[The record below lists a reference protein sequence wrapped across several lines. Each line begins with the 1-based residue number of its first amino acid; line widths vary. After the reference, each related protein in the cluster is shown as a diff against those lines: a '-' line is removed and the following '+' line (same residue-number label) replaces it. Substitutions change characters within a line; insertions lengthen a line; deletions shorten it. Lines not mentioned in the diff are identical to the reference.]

1 MGAIVNSCVPI
12 RLAILLFLPLL
23 CASVSVYV
31 ANNGT
36 DGPNCLH
43 GSPNSPCKNLTLALQ
58 YIHNKSDSIVYIENG
73 VYDLLPSLIGTMFQ
87 SVRNITIA
95 GKGTVKI
102 ECHNEVNA
110 GLTFL
115 RSSDIHIHGI
125 HFSGCGVVHNSTS
138 RDFNNESA
146 LSLLPFNATLYFEG
160 CVNVTLDSV
169 HVTESLGIA
178 VQFYTT
184 TGTNMIINSNF
195 SNNPN
200 RSRAGQVIG
209 GGVYI
214 EFPYCQPGDT
224 SCNND
229 ASSVDINT
237 ISNSQYIINSN
248 IFSNNIANSSKEQAI
263 RFVLPYKTYHDAF
276 GRGGGLS
283 IFFKGKASGNSF
295 SIANCTFENNRAVY
309 GGGLYVEMQDNSYN
323 NSVKLYNH
331 NVFIDNSVDKGGGGM
346 LVSYLFL
353 SQLGVVNSSRVILE
367 DVSFNG
373 NTAGSGNGGGLSYSS
388 TRQVNLD
395 GSFPNTLSLINCKWI
410 SNTARAGSA
419 LDIRAFHPVTIGSF
433 LAVSIINSTFYNN
446 SVIYTSEL
454 GQPLGTGAMYVDE
467 IPIEFSGFVIFENNY
482 DGTALTAFHAS
493 IDFWENTTT
502 KFQNN
507 KGHNGGAIAL
517 YASSFIRLGPYT
529 KFLFAENS
537 VTNLGGAIY
546 VEYLGAEAQITAQ
559 NCFIRYSN
567 DTINPKH
574 WKTYL
579 KFSDNLVAGSSSNS
593 IYSSSI
599 SPCLWGRAFGDV
611 SKLLVDEVFCWNT
624 EDEIH
629 WDYGPNTT
637 NETCK
642 SQILTGVSSFSE
654 SSLPRYLNVTPG
666 KLTPMNLTGKDDQGE
681 DVTQNLILHAYSNS
695 QGVSVH
701 RDYQYISSNNI
712 VLHRTGET
720 DTVNITIDTVDQQNT
735 LQTHLVVRFQ
745 DCPPGFIL
753 ENGTCICI
761 ESFRGIVK
769 CHPSIMTAELLR
781 GFWIGR
787 SPIDNTTVV
796 AHCQYCSYN
805 FKGGY
810 LIMNESLEQV
820 HQTIC
825 SSTREGPLCSNCTDG
840 YAPAISTD
848 NYKCVRC
855 SSTIP
860 GISIFIL
867 IDIIVPLLFLVGLYL
882 LDVPLT
888 NGLFHGPIFFAQM
901 ITTVISLDAEDII
914 PYGDLPGFNPSG
926 PEVFEKIYTTLYDI
940 FNLEFFMFTQ
950 NYCFSHNIRYAT
962 VVVIHYISALIPV
975 IFVLIAWCIY
985 RRPTERNP
993 MCIRSCFRKFDI
1005 VNMLATFILLSY
1017 TKLAVI
1023 TGYLL
1028 TYVSLIPAS
1037 GDIAISKSVMYLDG
1051 SVIYMSSHYIPYLIV
1066 ALIVTIFVLI
1076 PIPLFLMCF
1085 RSDDPE
1091 NNAGFFN
1098 HLLDQ
1103 FQRDFKNGPA
1113 DFQPNNVHNNSGHN
1127 DLDNP
1132 EPNRCIMCCEER
1144 EGSGSWCD
1152 PYWCCFRIENRIEY
1166 EYTCCTPTK
1175 LYSYRQMESRYC
1187 CGFYTSCSLYD
1198 FRWLSGGFFF
1208 LRIILILP
1216 YMFAFTTIIR
1226 YALQFIICM
1235 ISGILIIII
1244 KPYKRDVY
1252 RYIDPNVVE
1261 ASSLFLLALI
1271 ITMSMYQYFYT
1282 VNSQSLS
1289 TWAYIFQSIAVL
1301 LPFMWI
1307 IVTYVVLMVKR
1318 LRKRC
1323 SSTVI
1328 EVPAHLQFNEERQ
1341 RLLGQD
1347 VEMSNSSVHDD
1358 EVVRKPTAQSKS
1370 NV

>member
-1 MGAIVNSCVPI
+1 MSTNILGSLPV
-12 RLAILLFLPLL
+12 RFLLLFLLPLL
-23 CASVSVYV
+23 SQSVSVYV
-31 ANNGT
+31 ANNDT
-36 DGPNCLH
+36 DSPNCLQ
-43 GSPNSPCKNLTLALQ
+43 GSPNNSCKTLTLALE
-58 YIHNKSDSIVYIENG
+58 YIHDKNDSIVYIENG
-73 VYDLLPSLIGTMFQ
+73 VYDLIPSSLTLFQ

-95 GKGTVKI
+95 GEGTVEI
-102 ECHNEVNA
+102 TCNHEVNA

-125 HFSGCGVVHNSTS
+125 RFSGCGVVHNSTS
-138 RDFNNESA
+138 RDFNNKIA
-146 LSLLPFNATLYFEG
+146 LNMLTFNATLYFEG

-169 HVTESLGIA
+169 HITESLGIA

-195 SNNPN
+195 SNNPK
-200 RSRAGQVIG
+200 RIRAGQVIG

-237 ISNSQYIINSN
+237 ISNSQYIINDN
-248 IFSNNIANSSKEQAI
+248 VFSNNDAKSTKEQAI

-283 IFFKGKASGNSF
+283 IFFKGNAANNAF

-331 NVFIDNSVDKGGGGM
+331 NVFIDNLADEAGGGM

-353 SQLGVVNSSRVILE
+353 QELNHGEINSSSVILE

-388 TRQVNLD
+388 TRQMNLD
-395 GSFPNTLSLINCKWI
+395 ILLANTLSLTNCEWI
-410 SNTARAGSA
+410 SNTARTGSA

-433 LAVSIINSTFYNN
+433 PAVPIINSSFYNN

-454 GQPLGTGAMYVDE
+454 GQPLGTGAMYIDN

-493 IDFWENTTT
+493 MDFLEYTTT

-507 KGHNGGAIAL
+507 TGHNGGAIAL
-517 YASSFIRLGPYT
+517 YASSFIKIWPFT

-546 VEYLGAEAQITAQ
+546 VEYIGAEAQITAQ
-559 NCFIRYSN
+559 NCFFRYYN
-567 DTINPKH
+567 YTTNPKK
-574 WKTYL
+574 WKTQL
-579 KFSDNLVAGSSSNS
+579 NFSKNVGGNSNNS

-599 SPCLWGRAFGDV
+599 YPCLWGRSFGDV
-611 SKLLVDEVFCWNT
+611 SQSLVDEVFCWNT

-642 SQILTGVSSFSE
+642 SQILTDVSSFSE
-654 SSLPRYLNVTPG
+654 SSLPRYLNVIPG
-666 KLTPMNLTGKDDQGE
+666 KLTPMNITGINEQGE
-681 DVTQNLILHAYSNS
+681 NVTQNLILHAYSNS

-701 RDYQYISSNNI
+701 KDYQYISSNNI
-712 VLHRTGET
+712 VLYKTGEN
-720 DTVNITIDTVDQQNT
+720 DNVTVIIDTIDQQTT
-735 LQTHLVVRFQ
+735 LQTHLVVQFQ
-745 DCPPGFIL
+745 ECPPGFIL
-753 ENGTCICI
+753 ENGKCIC
-761 ESFRGIVK
+761 SGTFDGFLK
-769 CHPSIMTAELLR
+769 CHQSTLTAELLR
-781 GFWIGR
+781 GFWIGP

-805 FKGGY
+805 FKSGY
-810 LIMNESLEQV
+810 LIMNESFEQV
-820 HQTIC
+820 QQTIC
-825 SSTREGPLCSNCTDG
+825 TSTGEGPLCSICTEG
-840 YAPAISTD
+840 YAPAINID

-855 SSTIP
+855 SSVIP
-860 GISIFIL
+860 GVSIFIL
-867 IDIIVPLLFLVGLYL
+867 IDIILPIGFLIILYVVG
-882 LDVPLT
+882 VPLT

-901 ITTVISLDAEDII
+901 ITTVISLDADDII
-914 PYGDLPGFNPSG
+914 SYGDLPGFNPSG

-962 VVVIHYISALIPV
+962 IVAIHYISALIPA

-985 RRPTERNP
+985 YKDKKNP
-993 MCIRSCFRKFDI
+993 KFIRSCFKNFNTA
-1005 VNMLATFILLSY
+1005 NMLATLILLSY

-1037 GDIAISKSVMYLDG
+1037 GDISHSNKVMYLDG
-1051 SVIYMSSHYIPYLIV
+1051 SVIYMSPDYTPYLII
-1066 ALIVTIFVLI
+1066 ALSVTIFVLI

-1091 NNAGFFN
+1091 NNAGFLN

-1103 FQRDFKNGPA
+1103 FQHDFKNGPA
-1113 DFQPNNVHNNSGHN
+1113 DFQLKSLQINNGHS
-1127 DLDNP
+1127 DMDNP
-1132 EPNRCIMCCEER
+1132 CHGTTRCNMCCEER
-1144 EGSGSWCD
+1144 AGSGSWCD
-1152 PYWCCFRIENRIEY
+1152 PYCCCFRIDNKISY
-1166 EYTCCTPTK
+1166 EYTCCTPTE
-1175 LYSYRQMESRYC
+1175 LYSYRQMKSRYC
-1187 CGFYTSCSLYD
+1187 RSVYTSWSFYD
-1198 FRWLSGGFFF
+1198 FRWLSGGFFV
-1208 LRIILILP
+1208 LRILLLLP
-1216 YMFAFTTIIR
+1216 YIAHTTIIR
-1226 YALQFIICM
+1226 NALQFVICI
-1235 ISGILIIII
+1235 ISGMLIMII
-1244 KPYKRDVY
+1244 KPYKQDANQYV
-1252 RYIDPNVVE
+1252 DPNVVE

-1271 ITMSMYQYFYT
+1271 ITMTMYQYFYT
-1282 VNSQSLS
+1282 VNSAPLS
-1289 TWAYIFQSIAVL
+1289 TWAYVFQSIAVL
-1301 LPFMWI
+1301 LPLVWI
-1307 IVTYVVLMVKR
+1307 SGAYICLMVKKFCEYCKKPKKNDDEDGIS
-1318 LRKRC
+1318 LNFE
-1323 SSTVI
+1323 T
-1328 EVPAHLQFNEERQ
+1328 Q
-1341 RLLGQD
+1341 RLMNPEGTELRQ
-1347 VEMSNSSVHDD
+1347 N
-1358 EVVRKPTAQSKS
+1358 A
-1370 NV
+1370 

>member
-12 RLAILLFLPLL
+12 GLAILLFLPLL
-23 CASVSVYV
+23 CESVSVYV

-36 DGPNCLH
+36 DSPNCPQ
-43 GSPNSPCKNLTLALQ
+43 GSPNKPCKNLTLALE
-58 YIHNKSDSIVYIENG
+58 YIHDKSDSIVYIENG
-73 VYDLLPSLIGTMFQ
+73 IYDLLPSSLTIFQ
-87 SVRNITIA
+87 SVKNITIT
-95 GKGTVKI
+95 GKGTVDI
-102 ECHNEVNA
+102 GCRNEVNA
-110 GLTFL
+110 GLSFL

-125 HFSGCGVVHNSTS
+125 CFSGCGVVHNSTS
-138 RDFNNESA
+138 RDFNNENA
-146 LSLLPFNATLYFEG
+146 LSLLAFNATLYFEG

-195 SNNPN
+195 SNNP
-200 RSRAGQVIG
+200 SRAGAIG

-224 SCNND
+224 SCNNH

-237 ISNSQYIINSN
+237 ISNSQYIINGN
-248 IFSNNIANSSKEQAI
+248 VFSNNIANSSKEQAV
-263 RFVLPYKTYHDAF
+263 RFVLPYKSYHDAF

-283 IFFKGKASGNSF
+283 IFFKGKASSNRF
-295 SIANCTFENNRAVY
+295 SIANCTFENNHAVY

-323 NSVKLYNH
+323 NSVKVYSH

-353 SQLGVVNSSRVILE
+353 SQLGVVNSSRVILD
-367 DVSFNG
+367 DVLFKG

-388 TRQVNLD
+388 TRQENLD
-395 GSFPNTLSLINCKWI
+395 GSFPNTLSLTNCEWI
-410 SNTARAGSA
+410 LNTARTGSA
-419 LDIRAFHPVTIGSF
+419 VDIRAFHPVTIGSF
-433 LAVSIINSTFYNN
+433 PAVSIINSTFCNN
-446 SVIYTSEL
+446 SVMYTSEL

-467 IPIEFSGFVIFENNY
+467 IPIVFSGSVIFENNY

-493 IDFWENTTT
+493 IDFLENTTT
-502 KFQNN
+502 TFQNN
-507 KGHNGGAIAL
+507 RGHNGGAMAL
-517 YASSFIRLGPYT
+517 YASSFIKIWPDT
-529 KFLFAENS
+529 NFLFAENS

-546 VEYLGAEAQITAQ
+546 VEYLGSEAQITAQ

-579 KFSDNLVAGSSSNS
+579 KFLDNLAAGNSNNS

-599 SPCLWGRAFGDV
+599 YPCLWGRAFGDI
-611 SKLLVDEVFCWNT
+611 SQLLVDEVFCWNT

-654 SSLPRYLNVTPG
+654 SSLPRYLYVIPG
-666 KLTPMNLTGKDDQGE
+666 KLTPMNLTGIDDQKE

-712 VLHRTGET
+712 VLYKTGET

-735 LQTHLVVRFQ
+735 LQTHLVVQFQ

-753 ENGTCICI
+753 ENGACTCNG
-761 ESFRGIVK
+761 SFRGILK
-769 CHPSIMTAELLR
+769 CRRSILTAELLR
-781 GFWIGR
+781 GFWIGP

-810 LIMNESLEQV
+810 LIMNESFEQV
-820 HQTIC
+820 QQTIC
-825 SSTREGPLCSNCTDG
+825 TSTSEGPLCSICTEG
-840 YAPAISTD
+840 YAPAINTD

-867 IDIIVPLLFLVGLYL
+867 IDIIVPLLFLVVLYL

-901 ITTVISLDAEDII
+901 ITTVISLDADDII
-914 PYGDLPGFNPSG
+914 PYQDLPGPLV

-962 VVVIHYISALIPV
+962 VVVIHYISALIPAV
-975 IFVLIAWCIY
+975 FVLIAWCFY
-985 RRPTERNP
+985 RRPTNKNAK
-993 MCIRSCFRKFDI
+993 CIRSCFKNFDI

-1028 TYVSLIPAS
+1028 TPISLIPAS

-1051 SVIYMSSHYIPYLIV
+1051 SVIYMSSDYTLYLII
-1066 ALIVTIFVLI
+1066 ALSVTIFVLI

-1113 DFQPNNVHNNSGHN
+1113 DFQPNNVQSNSGHIN
-1127 DLDNP
+1127 LDNP
-1132 EPNRCIMCCEER
+1132 NPTRCNMCCKER
-1144 EGSGSWCD
+1144 VGRGSWCD
-1152 PYWCCFRIENRIEY
+1152 PYKGCCFKIDNKIEY
-1166 EYTCCTPTK
+1166 EYTCCTPAE
-1175 LYSYRQMESRYC
+1175 LYSYHQMGSRYC

-1235 ISGILIIII
+1235 ISGMLIIII
-1244 KPYKRDVY
+1244 KPYKRDAY

-1282 VNSQSLS
+1282 VNSLSLS
-1289 TWAYIFQSIAVL
+1289 TWAYIFQSTAVL
-1301 LPFMWI
+1301 LPFVWI

-1318 LRKRC
+1318 LRKRY
-1323 SSTVI
+1323 SSTNNGV
-1328 EVPAHLQFNEERQ
+1328 VADLQFDHENQ
-1341 RLLGQD
+1341 KLLGED
-1347 VEMSNSSVHDD
+1347 VEMSNSSVHDI
-1358 EVVRKPTAQSKS
+1358 EVVRKSTAQAKS
-1370 NV
+1370 YI